1 MSWTWF
7 FALFLLFSIRLA
19 YLEYSGNR
27 PLCAC
32 PLNHISISNWIRTVF
47 RRMTWMHFLG
57 KCLHTTWFSANK
69 STWRE
74 SISSNFPCSRRRVH
88 VYKQP
93 KHIRTALPLVTVT
106 IFHFLTVCAFP
117 LSLTPHSPPRSWSF
131 GLFVCLS
138 SFHVHIHSVEIIQLP
153 QLYWGGW
160 NSNAFENCTKHTR
173 THNIWIWSYN
183 KVTYL

>member
-7 FALFLLFSIRLA
+7 LALFLLFSIRLA

-93 KHIRTALPLVTVT
+93 KHISTALPLSQSQFSNFSRCVPS
-106 IFHFLTVCAFP
+106 P
-117 LSLTPHSPPRSWSF
+117 LSDPSLSAPLLALRS
-131 GLFVCLS
+131 VCLS
-138 SFHVHIHSVEIIQLP
+138 LQFSRSHSFGGDNPVAATLLGGLKFQRIWKLYEAHTNTQYLNLII
-153 QLYWGGW
+153 
-160 NSNAFENCTKHTR
+160 
-173 THNIWIWSYN
+173 
-183 KVTYL
+183 